1 MLARRRGGF
10 SELAFRWSDPHWLKR
25 RRSTGSMFRPSSRL
39 PFWSAP
45 KWSAR
50 PGRRDGRSA
59 ASGSSIPSSAASSRQ
74 DLVFAALGSSIISCA
89 PRFATNPSAR
99 NPSAPFSPHSR
110 GTGLCRFAHRLR
122 HLAIWPPDP
131 KERQMTTAFDRR
143 SVVKTAAAFVLT
155 ATVAK
160 KGFAADAMTLGPE
173 VPLSSD
179 SLKARAQRVAGEPY
193 AGPAR
198 PSPDIVAKIKYE
210 TGEKIKFDMDHALF
224 ADGPGRFPV
233 SFFHLGMF
241 FQNAVEAHVV
251 DAGSAREIIYDQ
263 SYFEMPEDSIANKL
277 PQGAGFAG
285 LRIQEARDGAL
296 DWRKNDWVA
305 FLGADYFRAIGELR
319 QYGLSARAVALDV
332 AVASKPEEFPDF
344 TKFYIDRAEAGDSL
358 TVYALL
364 EGPSIVGAYRFMLTR
379 TKSVTMEIDQSLFL
393 RAGVTR
399 FGLAPLNSMYWFS
412 ETKKE
417 TGIDWRPEVHDSDG
431 LAIWTGTG
439 ERVWRPLNNPP
450 RVITSSFADENPRG
464 FGLLQRDRCFDHY
477 QDGVYYDRRPSVWVE
492 PKGSWGMGA
501 VQLVEIPT
509 DDEIQDNILAI
520 WVPEKAAAAGS
531 EVKLSYRLYWAAD
544 EPFPAELARCVATR
558 LGKGGQPGQPRPK
571 GVRKFMV
578 EFEGPPLEALPF
590 GVKPEPVLWASRGT
604 FSYIFT
610 EAVPD
615 DVPGHWRA
623 QFDFTVDGVEPV
635 EMRVFLRAGDKILSE
650 TWLYQYHPF

>member
-1 MLARRRGGF
+1 
-10 SELAFRWSDPHWLKR
+10 
-25 RRSTGSMFRPSSRL
+25 
-39 PFWSAP
+39 
-45 KWSAR
+45 
-50 PGRRDGRSA
+50 
-59 ASGSSIPSSAASSRQ
+59 
-74 DLVFAALGSSIISCA
+74 
-89 PRFATNPSAR
+89 
-99 NPSAPFSPHSR
+99 
-110 GTGLCRFAHRLR
+110 
-122 HLAIWPPDP
+122 
-131 KERQMTTAFDRR
+131 MTIAFDRR
-143 SVVKTAAAFVLT
+143 SLVKAAAAFVLT
-155 ATVAK
+155 TTVAK
-160 KGFAADAMTLGPE
+160 KGFAADAMKLGPP
-173 VPLSSD
+173 VPFSFD
-179 SLKARAQRVAGEPY
+179 SLKAMAQRMAGEPY
-193 AGPAR
+193 TGPAR
-198 PSPDIVAKIKYE
+198 PSPDIVAKINYE
-210 TGEKIKFDMDHALF
+210 AWGKIKFDMDHALF

-241 FQNAVEAHVV
+241 FRKAVEIHVV

-263 SYFEMPEDSIANKL
+263 SYFEMPEDSIAKKL

-332 AVASKPEEFPDF
+332 AVASEPEEFPDF
-344 TKFYIDRAEAGDSL
+344 TKFYINQAEAEDSL
-358 TVYALL
+358 ILYALL
-364 EGPSIVGAYRFMLTR
+364 EGPSIVGACRFALTR
-379 TKSVTMEIDQSLFL
+379 TKSVTIDVDQVLFV
-393 RAGVTR
+393 RADVAR

-412 ETKKE
+412 ETKKG

-431 LAIWTGTG
+431 LALWMGTG

-450 RVITSSFADENPRG
+450 RVTTSSFADENPRG

-477 QDGVYYDRRPSVWVE
+477 LDGVYYDRRPSLWVE
-492 PKGSWGMGA
+492 PTGAWGKGA

-509 DDEIQDNILAI
+509 DDEIHDNIVAM
-520 WVPEKAAAAGS
+520 WVPEKAATAGS
-531 EVKLSYRLYWAAD
+531 EVNLSYRLYWAAD

-558 LGKGGQPGQPRPK
+558 LGKGGQPGQPRPQ

-578 EFEGPPLEALPF
+578 EFKGPPLKALPF

-623 QFDFTVDGVEPV
+623 QFDFTVGGVEPV
-635 EMRVFLRAGDKILSE
+635 EMRLFLRAGETILSE
-650 TWLYQYHPF
+650 TWLYQYLPF